1 MMHRVSFVA
10 AVLAGSLASAATAGV
25 SAFTETFDS
34 GNANWLDGSQNP
46 ATWDAGGFLST
57 SADVVSAGG
66 FGLLLFRAQDNA
78 NSSGDAFVG
87 DYVANQINR
96 ISFDI
101 RHDADRDL
109 SFIVRF
115 ATANNSPAFVI
126 FSDASVAAG
135 EWTNVSFDISP
146 DNPLLTFAGGS
157 YATVAPIVGN
167 VQVLVDRVDGLTTP
181 LVTNFDLD
189 NVRIIP
195 APGAAA
201 VLAMG
206 GLVAARRRRG

>member
-1 MMHRVSFVA
+1 MMHRASFVA
-10 AVLAGSLASAATAGV
+10 ALVAGFVASAASAGV
-25 SAFTETFDS
+25 SAFTETFDN
-34 GNANWLDGSQNP
+34 GNANWLDGSQNS
-46 ATWDAGGFLST
+46 ATWEAGSLT
-57 SADVVSAGG
+57 TAADVASAGA

-78 NSSGDAFVG
+78 DSSGDAFVG

-115 ATANNSPAFVI
+115 ATSNNSPAFVI
-126 FSDASVAAG
+126 FSDVSVAAG

-146 DNPLLTFAGGS
+146 DNPLLTFAGGT
-157 YATVAPIVGN
+157 YETVAPQVGN

-181 LVTNFDLD
+181 LVTSFDLD
-189 NVRIIP
+189 NVRIVP

>member
-1 MMHRVSFVA
+1 MMHRASFVA
-10 AVLAGSLASAATAGV
+10 ALVAGTLVSAASAGV
-25 SAFTETFDS
+25 SAFTETFDN

-46 ATWDAGGFLST
+46 ATWEAGSLT
-57 SADVVSAGG
+57 TTADVASAGT

-78 NSSGDAFVG
+78 DSSGDAFVG

-109 SFIVRF
+109 LFIVRF
-115 ATANNSPAFVI
+115 ATSNNSPAFVI
-126 FSDASVAAG
+126 FSDVSVAAN

-189 NVRIIP
+189 NVRIVP